1 MMLGSCL
8 FLAGIADVLVRDR
21 IAKLLLL
28 SLVTGLAIGSHYQ
41 NGVGYRRDW
50 QHQLQFLRE
59 LTWRIPGL
67 EEGTALLANELPTT
81 YSTDNSLTAPLN
93 WIYAPEFS
101 GGELP
106 FYLFYVDLRFGGQGF
121 PLDFESLTRDDYLF
135 YPFTGSLDDV
145 LVLYNQP
152 PSCTRVLSF
161 DLHQQ
166 FPGLPP
172 EILAVLPY
180 SNGSRIKASD
190 ANTADIPPFFPAVS
204 RNGSWCYYFESAD
217 LARQRGDWEQ
227 VAAFGD
233 MAFQIG
239 YPDSP
244 IKHVNEYVVFIEG
257 YAHVGML
264 ERAHQL
270 TSEAYEIDPRMGPM
284 LCDTWGRVLR
294 APDLPAS
301 AFQVF
306 DQVQRRLG
314 CPFSE

>member
-1 MMLGSCL
+1 MMVGSCL
-8 FLAGIADVLVRDR
+8 LLAGIAAVLVKHST
-21 IAKLLLL
+21 AKLLLL
-28 SLVTGLAIGSHYQ
+28 SLVTGLAVGSHYQ

-50 QHQLQFLRE
+50 QHQVQFLRE

-67 EEGTALLANELPTT
+67 EEGTALFANELPTT

-106 FYLFYVDLRFGGQGF
+106 FHLFYVDLRFGDQGF
-121 PLDFESLTRDDYLF
+121 PLDVESLTRDDYRF
-135 YPFTGSLDDV
+135 YPFTGSLDNV
-145 LVLYNQP
+145 LVVYNQP

-190 ANTADIPPFFPAVS
+190 PSAAGTPLFFPAVS

-217 LARQRGDWEQ
+217 LARQRGAWEQ
-227 VAAFGD
+227 VAALGE
-233 MAFQIG
+233 MAFQVG

-244 IKHVNEYVVFIEG
+244 VKHVNEYAVFIEG

-264 ERAHQL
+264 ERAREL
-270 TSEAYEIDPRMGPM
+270 TYEAYEIDPQMGPM
-284 LCDTWGRVLR
+284 LCDAWGRVLQ
-294 APDLPAS
+294 APDPPAS
-301 AFQVF
+301 AFEVF
-306 DQVQRRLG
+306 DQVESQLN
-314 CPFSE
+314 CSFSE